1 MIDCLV
7 GKSALGI
14 DALRIAIITFHRA
27 YNCGAML
34 QAWALKTVL
43 ERMGHT
49 VEFPICNHVGET
61 KRWKYEWINHDVH
74 GMRVVRS
81 LLGRVWINALSVPC
95 EDILRMRYRRFRKA
109 HLPERAC
116 APTDFGKYYDL
127 VVVGSDQVW
136 SARHSLSEA
145 PLFFAENLSESI
157 RKIAYAA
164 SYGDKPLDD
173 DLIRRVIA
181 SLDRFSHISV
191 REPLAQKQLSSLSPR
206 KIDVTLDPTLLLTA
220 NDYAAIAHNGDFV
233 REPYLF
239 MYTLSTT
246 PFFVDTA
253 KKLAD
258 RLGVRCIIAPCY
270 QYTRYGAVKG
280 LTYSISPD
288 RLVGL
293 ARGAKYVLAG
303 SFHGTVMGLMFNKP
317 FLSLRAQVDEYES
330 RPAALLNMIECGERL
345 VNPLTSINDM
355 EELLRHEV
363 PANAYR
369 LLAAKRKESLD
380 WLEQAVNSR
389 FQTLTPNDQLSLKLR
404 LGKLTTPTPFSN

>member
-1 MIDCLV
+1 MRI
-7 GKSALGI
+7 GI
-14 DALRIAIITFHRA
+14 LTFHRA

-49 VEFPICNHVGET
+49 VEFPICNHVGEM
-61 KRWKYEWINHDVH
+61 KRWKYEWINRDKH
-74 GMRVVRS
+74 GIQVLRS
-81 LLGRVWINALSVPC
+81 LLGRFLLNAMSVPN
-95 EDILRMRYRRFRKA
+95 EDIMRSRYRRFRKA
-109 HLPERAC
+109 YLPERVC
-116 APTDFGKYYDL
+116 VPSDLGKHCDL
-127 VVVGSDQVW
+127 IVVGSDQVW
-136 SARHSLSEA
+136 SVKHTLSEA
-145 PLFFAENLSESI
+145 PLFFAENIPECV

-173 DLIRRVIA
+173 A
-181 SLDRFSHISV
+181 SIKKVVSSLERFSHISV
-191 REPLAQKQLSSLSPR
+191 REPLAQKQLSDFSSR
-206 KIDVTLDPTLLLTA
+206 RIDVTLDPTLLLTA
-220 NDYAAIAHNGDFV
+220 KDYDEIANHDKSL

-239 MYTLSTT
+239 MYTLSTA
-246 PFFVDTA
+246 PFFVNMA

-258 RLGVRCIIAPCY
+258 RLEVKCVIAPCY
-270 QYTRYGAVKG
+270 QYSRLGAVKG

-288 RLVGL
+288 RMVGL

-380 WLEQAVNSR
+380 WLDRAVRDVGN
-389 FQTLTPNDQLSLKLR
+389 
-404 LGKLTTPTPFSN
+404 GC